1 MEYTFDT
8 FIIGKSNRLAYT
20 AAMKIVA
27 NLGHVYNPLFIYG
40 GVGTG
45 KTYLLHAIERNFLS
59 KNTQIR
65 VLYVT
70 SETFVSG
77 LIEVVMKGNLDEFR
91 EKYHEADVL
100 MIDDIQFVSGKA
112 SSQEELLYLLDVITD
127 VGKQVVLSSDRPPKK
142 IPKMNDHLLARIEG
156 GIIADIQ
163 PPDLEMRIAILRKVT
178 QADGIVIPDD
188 VINYIAENIKSNI
201 YKLKGALSR
210 VALYASA
217 SAEPITEET
226 AIEALKNIYIEEER

>member
-8 FIIGKSNRLAYT
+8 FIVGKSNRLAYT
-20 AAMKIVA
+20 AAMEVVT
-27 NLGHVYNPLFIYG
+27 NLGHAGNPLFIYS

-45 KTYLLHAIERNFLS
+45 KTHLLHAISHDVLS
-59 KNTQIR
+59 KNHKC

-77 LIEVVMKGNLDEFR
+77 LIEAVMKGILDEFR
-91 EKYHEADVL
+91 EKYREADAL
-100 MIDDIQFVSGKA
+100 MIDDIQFLSGKA
-112 SSQEELLYLLDVITD
+112 SSQEELIYLIDVLKSY
-127 VGKQVVLSSDRPPKK
+127 GKLVVLSSDRPPKK
-142 IPKMNDHLLARIEG
+142 IPNMNEHLLARIEG

-163 PPDLEMRIAILRKVT
+163 PPDLEMRIAILRKVA

>member
-1 MEYTFDT
+1 MEYTSDT
-8 FIIGKSNRLAYT
+8 FIVGKSNRLAYT
-20 AAMKIVA
+20 AAMEVVA

-45 KTYLLHAIERNFLS
+45 KTYLLHAIEHNFLS
-59 KNTQIR
+59 KNPQKC

-77 LIEVVMKGNLDEFR
+77 LIEAVMKGSLDDFR
-91 EKYHEADVL
+91 AKYHEADVL
-100 MIDDIQFVSGKA
+100 MIDDIQFLSGKA
-112 SSQEELLYLLDVITD
+112 SSQEELLYLLDVFKS
-127 VGKQVVLSSDRPPKK
+127 VNKQVVLSSDRLPKK
-142 IPKMNDHLLARIEG
+142 IPKMNEHLLARIEG

-163 PPDLEMRIAILRKVT
+163 SPDLEMRVAILRKDA
-178 QADGIVIPDD
+178 QADGIDIPDD
-188 VINYIAENIKSNI
+188 VMSYIAENIKSNI

-210 VALYASA
+210 VALDASA

-226 AIEALKNIYIEEER
+226 AMEALKNIYIEEER